1 MAENAS
7 VLVVANQTAESE
19 ELLDAL
25 KARAEEGPVQFT
37 LLVPATP
44 HGLAWAANMYAD
56 KGHDEAEQH
65 LQGMVERLRSN
76 GLDVVGAKVGDP
88 DALAAVQD
96 EANFNSYDEV
106 IVSTLPLKIS
116 KWLKIDL
123 PHKVGHATGLPVRH
137 VTAEASHGS

>member
-19 ELLDAL
+19 ELLAAL
-25 KARAEEGPVQFT
+25 KARAEEGPVEYT

-44 HGLAWAANMYAD
+44 HGLAWAANMHAD
-56 KGHDEAEQH
+56 KGQSEAEQH
-65 LQGMVERLRSN
+65 LEGMVERLRSN
-76 GLDVVGAKVGDP
+76 GLDVTEAKVGDP

-96 EANFNSYDEV
+96 EANFHSYDEV
-106 IVSTLPLKIS
+106 IVSTLPLKMS

-137 VTAEASHGS
+137 VTAGASDGS